1 MDYYNNLDNEGHIF
15 IKCFNPTDKDYQI
28 RIGDKIAQGIF
39 TKYLIVDDEE
49 EILTERVGGL
59 GSTGK

>member
-1 MDYYNNLDNEGHIF
+1 MLTGKPKSF
-15 IKCFNPTDKDYQI
+15 IKLMVIPWQDYLI
-28 RIGDKIAQGIF
+28 HIGDKIAQGIF

-49 EILTERVGGL
+49 EILTERSGGL